1 MSGWVAAELG
11 SRWHTPTVQIFHA
24 TGVTKLREQG
34 AADTSPSGRIEVE
47 KAVVRAVDR
56 LIAQCPAERDE
67 LLADYGARADQIA
80 LIPSAVDTD
89 RFRPVA
95 KSTARQTL
103 EIDPTAE
110 MIVYV
115 GRIVPAQGR
124 AQRRP
129 GAGASQSA
137 TTRCRHHHDAD
148 ALRRRR
154 RYGAPD
160 PVATPEIGVLRALAA
175 ELGVLDEVRFVG
187 RRQPDEL
194 HLWYAAAD
202 VAVTTPWYE
211 PFGLTPLEAMA
222 CGTPVIGSRVG
233 GIAFTIADGETGFL
247 VPPRDPEALCARLEE
262 ILRDPARRMRMGQA
276 GRARVL
282 SSFTWQQVAMCTAA
296 LYDDLLS
303 ERFAPSSDRPTGP
316 DARWRRDAT
325 TAHASARSLSVTE
338 HQLAQKIALVTGA
351 GSGLGEATARR
362 LAAAGACVTCI
373 DLDEERARSTA
384 EAIDASGSRAI
395 AVGCDVGD
403 ERAVQTAVDRTL
415 QTWNRID
422 IAVNCAGVDYVLG
435 IEEMTVAQW
444 DRVIGVNLR
453 GPFLVAKAVFPVM
466 KQLAGGDIVNV
477 ASTAALRAWGN
488 ASAYHAS
495 KWGLVGF
502 SRGLGVEGR
511 ADGIRVTTII
521 PGGMNTHW
529 FDRFPEQGIPLPD
542 QSNLQDPA
550 NVADAI
556 AYAVALPRGSVM
568 QEMLIT
574 PLSETSWP

>member
-1 MSGWVAAELG
+1 
-11 SRWHTPTVQIFHA
+11 
-24 TGVTKLREQG
+24 
-34 AADTSPSGRIEVE
+34 
-47 KAVVRAVDR
+47 
-56 LIAQCPAERDE
+56 
-67 LLADYGARADQIA
+67 
-80 LIPSAVDTD
+80 
-89 RFRPVA
+89 
-95 KSTARQTL
+95 
-103 EIDPTAE
+103 

-115 GRIVPAQGR
+115 GRIVPRKDVRNVIQALAR
-124 AQRRP
+124 LKARRLA
-129 GAGASQSA
+129 AGTA
-137 TTRCRHHHDAD
+137 TMPSLFIVGGETEQ
-148 ALRRRR
+148 
-154 RYGAPD
+154 PD

-175 ELGVLDEVRFVG
+175 ELGVLDQVRFVG

-222 CGTPVIGSRVG
+222 CGVPVIGSRVG

-262 ILRDPARRMRMGQA
+262 ILRDPARRVRMGQA

-282 SSFTWQQVAMCTAA
+282 GSFTWQQVAMRTAA

-303 ERFAPSSDRPTGP
+303 ERLAPSSDRRPVLTRRGVAGSAIN
-316 DARWRRDAT
+316 AR
-325 TAHASARSLSVTE
+325 ASTRSLGVTE

-362 LAAAGACVTCI
+362 LAAAGACVACI
-373 DLDEERARSTA
+373 DLDEERAGSTA

-403 ERAVQTAVDRTL
+403 ERAVQSAVDRTL
-415 QTWNRID
+415 QTWDRID

-453 GPFLVAKAVFPVM
+453 GPFLVARAVFPVM
-466 KQLAGGDIVNV
+466 KRLAGGDIVNV

-542 QSNLQDPA
+542 ESNLQDPA
-550 NVADAI
+550 TVADAI
-556 AYAVALPRGSVM
+556 AYAVALPRGSAM